1 MGMITFVMDKHR
13 KENGKMAKLASQPAG
28 TTQPVSTPAPPPP
41 PPPAPEKPKAAPKA
55 AAKKEEEK

>member
-13 KENGKMAKLASQPAG
+13 KALGKTAPLASQPAG

-41 PPPAPEKPKAAPKA
+41 PPPAPEKPKAAPKSGP
-55 AAKKEEEK
+55 KKEEEK